1 MLTEEPVLIEE
12 FVRAGK
18 VKLVF
23 RDVLNHGERSLRA
36 HEAASCAGR
45 QQQFWG
51 MHEIL
56 FRDQPETLAI
66 DNAGLVALMKKKA
79 AGLPDINQA
88 EFAACVD
95 QRQTLS
101 RIQATDAEQRKRGIN
116 TQPIFE
122 IGAQRYYGRRPI
134 AGWREILGAAA
145 K

>member
-12 FVRAGK
+12 YVRAGK
-18 VKLVF
+18 LKLVF
-23 RDVLNHGERSLRA
+23 RDVLNHGERSVRT

-45 QQQFWG
+45 QNQFWG

-56 FRDQPETLAI
+56 FRDQSETWAT
-66 DNAGLVALMKKKA
+66 DDAGLVVLMKKKA
-79 AGLPDINQA
+79 ASLTGINQA

-95 QRQTLS
+95 QRQALT

-134 AGWREILGAAA
+134 AGWREILGAR
-145 K
+145 

>member
-12 FVRAGK
+12 YVRAGK
-18 VKLVF
+18 LKLVF
-23 RDVLNHGERSLRA
+23 GDVLNHGERSVRT

-45 QQQFWG
+45 QNQFWG

-56 FRDQPETLAI
+56 FRDQSETWAT
-66 DNAGLVALMKKKA
+66 DDAGLVVLMKKKA
-79 AGLPDINQA
+79 ASLTGINQA

-95 QRQTLS
+95 QRQALT

-134 AGWREILGAAA
+134 AGWREILGAR
-145 K
+145 

>member
-12 FVRAGK
+12 YVRAGK
-18 VKLVF
+18 IKLVF
-23 RDVLNHGERSLRA
+23 RDVLNHGERSVRT
-36 HEAASCAGR
+36 HESASCAGR

-56 FRDQPETLAI
+56 FRDQPQTWAT
-66 DNAGLVALMKKKA
+66 DDSGLIALMKKFA
-79 AGLPDINQA
+79 ATLPGLNQA

-95 QRQTLS
+95 QRQSLA

-122 IGAQRYYGRRPI
+122 IGTQRLVGRRPI
-134 AGWREILGAAA
+134 AGWREIVATAR
-145 K
+145 

>member
-23 RDVLNHGERSLRA
+23 RDVLNHGERSLRT

-56 FRDQPETLAI
+56 FRDQPETWAT
-66 DNAGLVALMKKKA
+66 DDAGLVALMKKKGA
-79 AGLPDINQA
+79 TLPGLNQA
-88 EFAACVD
+88 EFAACID
-95 QRQTLS
+95 QRQALA

-116 TQPIFE
+116 SQPIFE
-122 IGAQRYYGRRPI
+122 IGTQRLVGRRPI

>member
-1 MLTEEPVLIEE
+1 MLTEEPVLVEE
-12 FVRAGK
+12 YVRSGK

-23 RDVLNHGERSLRA
+23 RDVLNHGERSVRA
-36 HEAASCAGR
+36 HEAAACAGR

-56 FRDQPETLAI
+56 FRDQPETWAT
-66 DNAGLVALMKKKA
+66 DDAGLVALMNKKA
-79 AGLPDINQA
+79 ASLPGLNPA

-101 RIQATDAEQRKRGIN
+101 RIQATDIEQRKRGIN

-122 IGAQRYYGRRPI
+122 IGTQRLIGRRPI
-134 AGWREILGAAA
+134 AGWREILASAR
-145 K
+145 